1 MKTIWIIDY
10 DDTLIP
16 TTLIIKY
23 INNINTKIDFFT
35 INNILINLIDIH
47 AFLYKIRK
55 DTIYILTASLN
66 PWVENSLE
74 KINELLIINKDLI
87 DLNYVKKNTNNYND
101 LFVNLLLNKKINLIF
116 NLLNDFVKIYYVN
129 DIEKNIYDN
138 SERFYKYNSMKFIL
152 DLNKDINNVISI
164 GDNDINEGEVTKL
177 LSEIYDKKIF
187 KFIQF
192 ENKKFTYEYKI
203 YELQNLINYIDQI
216 KNDKSNSKYVLN
228 KI

>member
-35 INNILINLIDIH
+35 INNILINLIDIY
-47 AFLYKIRK
+47 AFLYKIRE

-101 LFVNLLLNKKINLIF
+101 LFVKLLLNKKINLIF

-164 GDNDINEGEVTKL
+164 GDNDNNEGEVTKL
-177 LSEIYDKKIF
+177 LSEIYYKKIF
-187 KFIQF
+187 KFIHF
-192 ENKKFTYEYKI
+192 ENKNFTYDYKI